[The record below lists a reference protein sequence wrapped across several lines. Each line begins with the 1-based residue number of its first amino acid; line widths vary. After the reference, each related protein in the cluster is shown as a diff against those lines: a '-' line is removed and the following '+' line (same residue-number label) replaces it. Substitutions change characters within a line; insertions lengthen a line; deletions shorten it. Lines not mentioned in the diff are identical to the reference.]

1 MCSLALFR
9 RGEANPEIY
18 IGSRT
23 ADGIVQFIR
32 QAVADAKD
40 PARTAQRMQD
50 SVQAQEA
57 LRAGAL
63 IAAQEVA
70 LKQQS
75 ESVAAARA
83 MDMQLQS
90 MRADLARTKA
100 VRLQQAARP
109 STIVPAPVAP
119 VAVVAPPVPAAPAA
133 PASVPVPARTP
144 AEGEGAQRVSLWS
157 RKPRYDL
164 GSGVATCDAQF
175 GNGFEDPPQSFCD
188 PPANPAAA
196 SSLDCAFNPTIGG
209 AQCSLSNFALDLSKL
224 SVSLGGEDIASVRG
238 RSESDEFIR
247 YGSGA
252 FTLACNSRHLTPTQE
267 RHPHHLFDMLT
278 ATSYMSES
286 EGLASLE
293 CGVWVTEP
301 TLFVT
306 RYEYANLYHSMGDF
320 YNSFQAQWTYGL
332 DDLTPGLDGRR
343 QRVNIVFMDGHS
355 AGALDAVWDTLW
367 GEHSATYVRKLKQKF
382 PIPAS
387 VQGAAA
393 NRVCF
398 RRGILVNPAYKSA
411 LGVDLMGGS
420 HSPVAGG
427 RGLSSGNC
435 PGPNAPLDDFAKAF
449 LGAHGSEDVNP
460 WSLFP
465 RAAVPTPTV
474 APSAEVQQAPGYVPP
489 PVPVN
494 SDPAAVALGLDLF
507 GRPILP
513 TGLDLTTTPLIVL
526 ILRRDYL
533 AHPRLQSLR
542 ASRKLANED
551 QVQSML
557 SMAEQWGSAYA
568 VAVDFAQMSVAQQ
581 LLLVRLSSVLVGIH
595 GAGLSYS
602 LFLQPGAHLLELSPP
617 EYHGRMHFKFFA
629 SWAGRGYTML
639 TIGEDA
645 GRGHLVDVDS
655 LKAELIKIVRAP
667 NGQGR
672 NALVKPTAGWIAH
685 RGGTT
690 AAVVALPAR
699 QRPAPRIPAD
709 GPYTPGMIDD
719 ELDLVPDETGS
730 RYAKI
735 DHGPDIPSQA
745 ALKSQRAGLLPPAP
759 GTAPSPATQ
768 EHRLCILVPF
778 RDSHSLTSQGSN
790 RTSNLLEMIPHMI
803 AHLSPHMSLV
813 RDWELI
819 VIEQTEGHVF
829 NKGAL
834 FNVGYL
840 HAKHAGCDY
849 MALHDVDQLPLSP
862 RNTYS
867 YPLSGPVHLCSASSQ
882 FGFQMAYGTMVGGA
896 LLITV
901 QQFEA
906 VNGYSNFYWGSDTAG
921 GQHTRSSALVGER
934 HMR

>member
-1 MCSLALFR
+1 MCSIALFR

-18 IGSRT
+18 IGART
-23 ADGIVQFIR
+23 AAGMVQFVR
-32 QAVADAKD
+32 QAAADAKD
-40 PARTAQRMQD
+40 PSRVAQRMQ
-50 SVQAQEA
+50 SNVQEQEA
-57 LRAGAL
+57 QRAGVL
-63 IAAQEVA
+63 IAAQEAA

-83 MDMQLQS
+83 MDMQLQA
-90 MRADLARTKA
+90 MRADNARA
-100 VRLQQAARP
+100 EAMRQQQAARP
-109 STIVPAPVAP
+109 ATTIPAPVA
-119 VAVVAPPVPAAPAA
+119 VATPPA
-133 PASVPVPARTP
+133 PASPVTPPARAP
-144 AEGEGAQRVSLWS
+144 AEGEGTQRVSLWR
-157 RKPRYDL
+157 RKPRYEL
-164 GSGVATCDAQF
+164 GTGAATCDAQF
-175 GNGFEDPPQSFCD
+175 GNGFDDPPQSFCD

-209 AQCSLSNFALDLSKL
+209 SQCSLTNFALDLSKL
-224 SVSLGGEDIASVRG
+224 AVSLGGEDISSVRG
-238 RSESDEFIR
+238 RSESEEFVR
-247 YGSGA
+247 YGGGA
-252 FTLACNSRHLTPTQE
+252 FTLACNSRHLAPAPE

-278 ATSYMSES
+278 ATSYTSES
-286 EGLASLE
+286 DGLASLE
-293 CGVWVTEP
+293 CGVWVSEP

-343 QRVNIVFMDGHS
+343 QRVNVVFMDGHS
-355 AGALDAVWDTLW
+355 AGALDAVWETLW
-367 GEHSATYVRKLKQKF
+367 GQGSATYVRKLKERF
-382 PIPAS
+382 PIPPS
-387 VQGAAA
+387 VTGAAA

-420 HSPVAGG
+420 RSVAVGG
-427 RGLSSGNC
+427 RGLSAGSC
-435 PGPNAPLDDFAKAF
+435 PGPNAPLEDFSKAF
-449 LGAHGSEDVNP
+449 LAAHGSEDVNP
-460 WSLFP
+460 WTLFP
-465 RAAVPTPTV
+465 RAPVPSPSA
-474 APSAEVQQAPGYVPP
+474 APSAEVQKAPGYV
-489 PVPVN
+489 VPASVVS

-533 AHPRLQSLR
+533 AHPRLASLR

-551 QVQSML
+551 QVQAML
-557 SMAEQWGSAYA
+557 AAADQWGGAYA

-617 EYHGRMHFKFFA
+617 EYHGRVHFKFFA

-639 TIGEDA
+639 SIGEDQ
-645 GRGHLVDVDS
+645 GRGHPVEVEK
-655 LKAELIKIVRAP
+655 LKAELLKIVRAP
-667 NGQGR
+667 NGQGKG
-672 NALVKPTAGWIAH
+672 ALVKPTAGWIAH

-690 AAVVALPAR
+690 AAVVALPVRAR
-699 QRPAPRIPAD
+699 PPPRIPAD

-730 RYAKI
+730 RYAKV
-735 DHGPDIPSQA
+735 DHGADIPSQA
-745 ALKSQRAGLLPPAP
+745 ALKSQRAGLPPPPP
-759 GTAPSPATQ
+759 GTAPSPATM

-778 RDSHSLTSQGSN
+778 RDSHSLTSQGAN
-790 RTSNLLEMIPHMI
+790 RTMNLLEMIPHMI
-803 AHLSPHMSLV
+803 AHLAPHMSLV

-819 VIEQTEGHVF
+819 VVEQTEGHVF

-862 RNTYS
+862 RNTYA

-896 LLITV
+896 LLMTM

-906 VNGYSNFYWGSDTAG
+906 VNGYSNFYWGSE
-921 GQHTRSSALVGER
+921 QHTAQTSSESTRTTRSLVPS
-934 HMR
+934 